1 MLTVPVR
8 TLATYQQI
16 VQQDWYQYQEDNPE
30 NEGDW
35 KKGNFFLTLL
45 LVEKV
50 IIVQFSSC
58 HGHHLHNST
67 SRMGECISLENESMV
82 GLGTTVCKTAYRL
95 YTGYITVEKIC
106 TKIGWLE
113 KRNTHAK
120 TKNCESMHCQV
131 I

>member
-1 MLTVPVR
+1 MLTVPAR

-58 HGHHLHNST
+58 HGHHLHNRT
-67 SRMGECISLENESMV
+67 SRMRECIVLMKID
-82 GLGTTVCKTAYRL
+82 LGWQSIIQIAHTGSIRQDRL
-95 YTGYITVEKIC
+95 CITI
-106 TKIGWLE
+106 
-113 KRNTHAK
+113 
-120 TKNCESMHCQV
+120 S
-131 I
+131 